1 MKLLPLASGMLLATG
16 AVAAPQK
23 DLTLNDI
30 MKFESLKKPVLSDN
44 GQLLAVEAAPDRGDS
59 RTLVRMPGSDRS
71 FELAGASNPKV
82 SADGRFVAAEI
93 EPTLFERETASK
105 KEKKKLKDGMVLL
118 DTQTGKELRFERVKS
133 FSFSDD
139 GRLLAIEFEAEEESK
154 DKADNADT
162 QTESNAVAGA
172 EAKAGKK
179 DKQSKPE
186 VDKADKGAPFTL
198 IVLGTGKQYQFE
210 DVTGFALSKAGG
222 KAAVAIND
230 VEAGKHAI
238 QLYDIGADK
247 LIDLKV
253 KAGEQIGDLALSD
266 DGKYLAHTSGRAARD
281 IDEREYQL
289 TLTTLASGK
298 QQLVANSDEWTL
310 NRYSELDFSPDNLRL
325 FFGRVPQINKP
336 ETLSKYENE
345 ADLYNT
351 AVITDQRNLKIWHGD
366 DPRIKPH
373 EIKQYDKE
381 VKRTYQAVMHLG
393 SGQVV
398 QLADETVPDL
408 ELGPQSRYLVASSD
422 LPYRKMITWAGFY
435 RDFYLVDLNTG
446 RKQLVLT
453 QQPSRSGPSLSPDG
467 KFLAYFQ
474 QGNVYL
480 HDIAANSRREL
491 SAGIAT
497 PFADED
503 HDYPSQAPG
512 YGFGPWLDDDE
523 GVLVYDKYDV
533 WQFDTTSGK
542 GFMLTDGKGR
552 ETGVQ
557 YRVTGLSADRD
568 EPAAPDNGDKVM
580 LHGYSH
586 KTKGD
591 GFYGA
596 RLGSAGVDVLMQG
609 DYKLKLLSRAD
620 DADTLVY
627 SKEQYNQFPD
637 LYTADYLKPEQG
649 QRQTHLDEQRDGFD
663 WSQSELVSWTNGD
676 GRQLDGVLIK
686 PNNYEEGKRYPVLVY
701 YYRFMSDRL
710 HSFPAMKVNHRPNF
724 AWYADN
730 GYAIFLPDIRFEI
743 GYPGPAAVQALT
755 SGVQHIIDM
764 GVADPKA
771 IGLHGHSWSGY
782 QTAFA
787 ITQTHMFKAAVS
799 GAPVSNMTSAF
810 SGIRHGSGLARQF
823 QYETGQSRIGE
834 SLMAAP
840 HKYIENSPV
849 FYAERIKTP
858 MMIMFGDKDDAVP
871 WEQGIEMYL
880 AMRRAGKDVVF
891 LQYEDEPHHL
901 KKYPNKV
908 DYSIRMMEYFDH
920 YLKGT
925 PAPEWIKAGEAYREY
940 DKD

>member
-1 MKLLPLASGMLLATG
+1 MKLLPLASAILLASG
-16 AVAAPQK
+16 AATADDK
-23 DLTLNDI
+23 TLTLNDI
-30 MKFESLKKPVLSDN
+30 MVFESLKKPVLSDN
-44 GQLLAVEAAPDRGDS
+44 GQVLAVEAAPDRGDS
-59 RTLVRMPGSDRS
+59 HTLVKLLGSDRS
-71 FELAGASNPKV
+71 FDLEGASKPKV
-82 SADGRFVAAEI
+82 SADGRFVASVI
-93 EPTLFERETASK
+93 KPGLFESETASK
-105 KEKKKLKDGMVLL
+105 KDKKKLKNGMVLL
-118 DTQTGKELRFERVKS
+118 DTQTGKELSFERVKS
-133 FSFSDD
+133 FEFSDD
-139 GRLLAIEFEAEEESK
+139 GRLLAIQFEAPE
-154 DKADNADT
+154 DKADDKAKT
-162 QTESNAVAGA
+162 QDGA
-172 EAKAGKK
+172 AKAETATKVAA
-179 DKQSKPE
+179 DKPK
-186 VDKADKGAPFTL
+186 VDKADKGSPLTL
-198 IVLGTGKQYQFE
+198 IALASGKQYQFD
-210 DVTGFALSKAGG
+210 DVTAFALSKDGG

-230 VEAGKHAI
+230 IEAGNHSIA
-238 QLYDIGADK
+238 LYDITADK
-247 LIDLKV
+247 VSDIKV
-253 KAGEQIGDLALSD
+253 KAGEQIGALALSD
-266 DGKYLAHTSGRAARD
+266 NGELLAHTAGNAAIA
-281 IDEREYQL
+281 IDERVYQL
-289 TLTTLASGK
+289 TLTTLASNK
-298 QQLVANSDEWTL
+298 QQTVANTKDWTL
-310 NRYSELDFSPDNLRL
+310 NRYAQLDFSPDNLRL
-325 FFGRVPQINKP
+325 FFGRVPQIA
-336 ETLSKYENE
+336 EQQSLSKYEKE
-345 ADLYNT
+345 ADLFNT
-351 AVITDQRNLKIWHGD
+351 NVITDQRNLKIWHGE

-408 ELGPQSRYLVASSD
+408 QLGPQSRYLLASSD
-422 LPYRKMITWAGFY
+422 LPYRKMITWAGFF
-435 RDFYLVDLNTG
+435 RDIYLVDLNTG
-446 RKQLVLT
+446 RKQLLLS
-453 QQPSRSGPSLSPDG
+453 QQPSGERPTLSPDG
-467 KFLAYFQ
+467 KFVAYFQ
-474 QGNVYL
+474 QGKIYL
-480 HDIAANSRREL
+480 HDIAANSRTEL
-491 SAGIAT
+491 SADINT

-523 GVLVYDKYDV
+523 GILVYDKYDI
-533 WQFDTTSGK
+533 WQFDTASK
-542 GFMLTDGKGR
+542 HGFMLTQGKGR
-552 ETGVQ
+552 DTGVQ
-557 YRVTGLSADRD
+557 YRVTGLSADKD
-568 EPAAPDNGDKVM
+568 EPAAPDNGEYLM

-591 GFYGA
+591 GFYQA
-596 RLGSAGVDVLMQG
+596 RLGTAGVNVLMNG
-609 DYKLKLLSRAD
+609 DYKLKLLGRAD
-620 DADTLVY
+620 EAATLVY
-627 SKEQYNQFPD
+627 SKERYDQFPD
-637 LYTADYLKPEQG
+637 LYTSEYLKPQSAE
-649 QRQTHLDEQRDGFD
+649 RQTFLDEQRDGFD
-663 WSQSELVSWTNGD
+663 WSKSELVSWTNGD

-730 GYAIFLPDIRFEI
+730 GYAIFLPDIRFEV

-764 GVADPKA
+764 GVADPRA

-787 ITQTHMFKAAVS
+787 VTQTHMFTAAVS

-871 WEQGIEMYL
+871 WEQGVEMYL

-908 DYSIRMMEYFDH
+908 DYSIRMMQYFDH

-940 DKD
+940 SKD